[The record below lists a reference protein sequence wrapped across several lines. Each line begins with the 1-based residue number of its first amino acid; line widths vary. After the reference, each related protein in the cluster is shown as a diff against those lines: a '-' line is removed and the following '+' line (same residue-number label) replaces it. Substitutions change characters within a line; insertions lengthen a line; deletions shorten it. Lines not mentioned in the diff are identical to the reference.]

1 MVKALKSLIFFF
13 LFLQGA
19 FAAPLMLNEKF
30 LNEAAQRGSPNLD
43 QLEAAFNSTKIRQG
57 ELKEEYAPEL
67 FGRASYAETN
77 ERALI
82 SFQPIFSPVAQAQLG
97 VRQKFAQGLTTT
109 AQIIT
114 DQRTSTSSALAGT
127 FRDATTTTLSFTVQL
142 DLWKNLFGR
151 VSKVKLESAELD
163 SKRAEIEKDI
173 QTKAYKIT
181 LRRVYWSLVANQE
194 ALKISEEL
202 LKTAQRQAAEIN
214 LRFKNAVAEAD
225 EVARY
230 QAQVASRQGTLLY
243 LQYQRENLIK
253 QLRNL
258 LPELSSVELTLDQYD
273 LGKTMDEVLA
283 CTATIA
289 TQTKVP
295 YQFTRYD
302 EIVEMLRKIRGNNA
316 VVNSRYSDV
325 DLQLYGTVKATGVS
339 SEEVGERSYRGSFGG
354 SVDDINST
362 NRSGYEVGL
371 QFSLP
376 LGNSKEITQ
385 RSKEI
390 YDDKRLLASINST
403 DAQVINTHN
412 ELVKSIR
419 LLNDVIRSQKVTSLE
434 LNKRLVGMRRKYQ
447 QARVSVNDLIM
458 DQDALLNS
466 ELTTIE
472 TQLQILN
479 TLFDYL
485 VVYTETPC
493 DFNRN

>member
-1 MVKALKSLIFFF
+1 MNKLLISL
-13 LFLQGA
+13 LLLTVLVRETPA
-19 FAAPLMLNEKF
+19 SPVMLNEKY
-30 LNEAAQRGSPNLD
+30 LSEAAQRGSPNLD
-43 QLEAAFNSTKIRQG
+43 QLEAAFNATKVRQG

-67 FGRASYAETN
+67 FGRTSYAETN

-97 VRQKFAQGLTTT
+97 VRQKFAQGVTTT
-109 AQIIT
+109 AQIVT

-127 FRDATTTTLSFTVQL
+127 FRDATTTTLSFIIQL

-173 QTKAYKIT
+173 QTKAYKIA
-181 LRRVYWSLVANQE
+181 LRRIYWSLVANQE

-202 LKTAQRQAAEIN
+202 LKTAQRQSSEIN

-243 LQYQRENLIK
+243 LQYQRETLIK

-258 LPELSSVELTLDQYD
+258 LPELSMVELALDQYD

-283 CTATIA
+283 CTAIIA

-302 EIVEMLRKIRGNNA
+302 EIVEMLRKIRLNNA

-325 DLQLYGTVKATGVS
+325 DLQLYGAVKATGVS
-339 SEEVGERSYRGSFGG
+339 SEEFAERSYRGSFGG
-354 SVDDINST
+354 SIDDIQNN

-376 LGNSKEITQ
+376 LDSTKENTQ

-403 DAQVINTHN
+403 DAQVMNTHN

-419 LLNDVIRSQKVTSLE
+419 LLNDVIRSQRVTSQE
-434 LNKRLVGMRRKYQ
+434 LNKRLIGMRRKYQ